1 VETAK
6 HTSFDLA
13 TRMPDDGELALAYS
27 AARVAAR
34 REEEAIAATVTA
46 AAQLAADR
54 TPGMPTPLLVL
65 AVRRAVTTAPALP
78 LASLPPDE
86 REAIA
91 LARLAALTV
100 AEIATATDTAP
111 AQVRRQL
118 TDGLR
123 RLTRMRSSS
132 ATAPG

>member
-6 HTSFDLA
+6 HTSFGSA
-13 TRMPDDGELALAYS
+13 TRMPADGELALAYS
-27 AARVAAR
+27 AARAVAR
-34 REEEAIAATVTA
+34 GEEDAIAATVAA

-54 TPGMPTPLLVL
+54 TLEMPAPLLAL
-65 AVRRAVTTAPALP
+65 AVRRAVTTAPAPP

-100 AEIATATDTAP
+100 AEIAIATDTAP
-111 AQVRRQL
+111 ALVRRQL

-123 RLTRMRSSS
+123 RLTRGR
-132 ATAPG
+132 P